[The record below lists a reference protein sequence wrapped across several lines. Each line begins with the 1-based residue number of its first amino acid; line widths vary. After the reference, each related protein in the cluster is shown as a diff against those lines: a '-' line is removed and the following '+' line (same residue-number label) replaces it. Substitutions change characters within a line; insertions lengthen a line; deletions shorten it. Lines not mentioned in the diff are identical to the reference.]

1 MFSSLSLPLP
11 APSGGAFF
19 FFFREA
25 EPPGEVGDSQEGSA
39 GGRFACLWGG
49 GGHREGGGRGAPGR
63 GEGWRVGGTR
73 RKEPG

>member
-1 MFSSLSLPLP
+1 MRSGTHRRV
-11 APSGGAFF
+11 APG
-19 FFFREA
+19 R
-25 EPPGEVGDSQEGSA
+25 
-39 GGRFACLWGG
+39 RFACLWGG